1 MKYTEL
7 KISSDHSPEETVPS
21 TSSAVPAPG
30 AVQPSSS
37 DAASRAAA
45 YVPGGS
51 VSPEPERGD
60 SGDAPEASSAAD
72 PSGQSAS
79 GSRYP
84 KKIAI
89 ITGASSGL
97 GQEFVRQIDADPE
110 ESFDEIWVIARRRE
124 RLEAL
129 QEGVRVPIRAIPLDL
144 TLPAS
149 IDQISSLLAE
159 ENPFVGLLI
168 NAAGFGKI
176 GSYQDISRNDIDRM
190 IDLNCRAAVDMTQAV
205 LPFMGSGSRILEIC
219 STAGFQPFQY
229 LNVYAATKAFLYRYS
244 RALRVEV
251 MPRGISVTAVC
262 PYWIT
267 DTEFIGTARKTQDS
281 TYIRHF
287 PFSTKRASVVSH
299 ALYDSK
305 AGFAVSTPGV
315 VCTLHRFFSKICPD
329 TVMMGIWDLIR
340 RI

>member
-7 KISSDHSPEETVPS
+7 KISSDHSPEETVPG
-21 TSSAVPAPG
+21 TSAAVPAPG
-30 AVQPSSS
+30 AVKPSSS

-45 YVPGGS
+45 YVPGAPAT
-51 VSPEPERGD
+51 PEPERGD
-60 SGDAPEASSAAD
+60 SEDAPEASSAVD
-72 PSGQSAS
+72 PSGQSAA

-110 ESFDEIWVIARRRE
+110 ESFDEIWVVARRRD

-129 QEGVRVPIRAIPLDL
+129 QESVRVPIRAIPLDL

-176 GSYQDISRNDIDRM
+176 GSYQDISRIDIDRM
-190 IDLNCRAAVDMTQAV
+190 IDLNCKSV
-205 LPFMGSGSRILEIC
+205 P
-219 STAGFQPFQY
+219 
-229 LNVYAATKAFLYRYS
+229 
-244 RALRVEV
+244 
-251 MPRGISVTAVC
+251 PR
-262 PYWIT
+262 
-267 DTEFIGTARKTQDS
+267 D
-281 TYIRHF
+281 
-287 PFSTKRASVVSH
+287 FSPSS
-299 ALYDSK
+299 
-305 AGFAVSTPGV
+305 
-315 VCTLHRFFSKICPD
+315 I
-329 TVMMGIWDLIR
+329 
-340 RI
+340 